1 MKEERRQAPRT
12 PLKLPVRIKGQG
24 MIRWAETLT
33 QDLSQ
38 RGLRCTMYGA
48 FWPVGT
54 AVSFEMPLFPTEDP
68 MTGLAQVI
76 HVGEIPYTDRFYV
89 GLKFSELPSEAL
101 RQLERFFV
109 QRDLDTGPSRAP

>member
-12 PLKLPVRIKGQG
+12 PLKLPVRMKGQG
-24 MIRWAETLT
+24 VIRWAETLT

-38 RGLRCTMYGA
+38 RGFRCTMYGA
-48 FWPVGT
+48 FWPVGSQ
-54 AVSFEMPLFPTEDP
+54 VNFEMPLFPAEDP

-76 HVGEIPYTDRFYV
+76 HMGEIPYTDRFYV

-101 RQLERFFV
+101 RQLERFLT
-109 QRDLDTGPSRAP
+109 QRGLGTGPSRAP

>member
-24 MIRWAETLT
+24 MVRWAETLT

-38 RGLRCTMYGA
+38 RGFRCTIYGA

-54 AVSFEMPLFPTEDP
+54 AVSFEMPLFPTEEP

-76 HVGEIPYTDRFYV
+76 HMGEIPHTDRFYV
-89 GLKFSELPSEAL
+89 GLKFSDLPSEAL
-101 RQLERFFV
+101 RQLERFLA
-109 QRDLDTGPSRAP
+109 QRGVRAGQSRPS